1 MDLQQLKGVGEKT
14 IEHFYQS
21 NIYNLEELVSYYP
34 YKYQILQPD
43 TLEDSDEKVT
53 LTINA
58 TVTDSGKVSY
68 IRKNFNSLR
77 FKVESYGKIINVT
90 IFNRAFLKTHLR
102 VGKEITLIGKY
113 NNKTNMFTAN
123 DIKLSK
129 LEGTEIIP
137 VYHLIKGLKNNSLH
151 IIIVEALKEIKLE
164 DYIPE
169 TYQSK
174 YQLLSKQ
181 EAIKKIHIPKNTE
194 EIKEAKRTLIYEEL
208 FIFMFKIQYLKSLK
222 EKEVGI
228 KKEFPMEEVEK
239 FIASLPF
246 MLTND
251 QKKGV
256 LESLQDLSFP
266 KKMNRLLL
274 GDVGSGKTIVATVLL
289 YANYLA
295 GFQSAFLAPT
305 EILATQHFL
314 SIRELFKK
322 TEIHIEL
329 LIGSMTKKEK
339 QKIVEKVNKGDVDI
353 LIGTHAILSEKLV
366 FPLLG
371 LIVTDE
377 QHRFGV
383 SQREF
388 LGVRN
393 EVPDMLFM
401 SATPIPRTYAL
412 TIYGDMDTTLIKEK
426 PQGRKDIIT
435 KVVKESN
442 LKEVLLKILEEI
454 KQNHQVYVVAPM
466 IEENEDTNL
475 KDVYLLK
482 EKFDLAYH
490 SKIPIGVLHGKL
502 KKNEKE
508 SVMQEFKTGRTK
520 ILISTTVVEVGV
532 DVKNATVMVIFNAE
546 RFGLATLHQLRGRV
560 GRNDLQ
566 SYCYL
571 ICNEE
576 KERLKVLEES
586 NDGFYISEKDFEFR
600 GEGDLF
606 GTRQSGDMTFKIA
619 NLKRDYNVLLAAK
632 KDAQEFL
639 ETKNYEK
646 DYKYQKIIKEIDF
659 TNWQISKSIIYFI

>member
-14 IEHFYQS
+14 IEHFYQA

-151 IIIVEALKEIKLE
+151 TIIVEALKEIKLE

-256 LESLQDLSFP
+256 IESLQDLSSP

-490 SKIPIGVLHGKL
+490 SKIPIGILHGKL

-508 SVMQEFKTGRTK
+508 SVMQDFKTGRTK

-646 DYKYQKIIKEIDF
+646 DFKYQKIIKEIDF
-659 TNWQISKSIIYFI
+659 TN